1 MPRPFASG
9 DLRTYYL
16 VMTKL
21 LERALAAVR
30 LLPPE
35 AQDEIAQAMMHLAVG
50 EREPEPVDP
59 AHLAAILEGLGQAE
73 RREFASEAEVEAAF
87 RRFDR

>member
-1 MPRPFASG
+1 
-9 DLRTYYL
+9 
-16 VMTKL
+16 MTKL
-21 LERALAAVR
+21 LEQALEAVR

-35 AQDEIAQAMMHLAVG
+35 AQDEIARAIMHLAAG

-59 AHLAAILEGLGQAE
+59 AHLAAILEGLGQAQ
-73 RREFASEAEVEAAF
+73 RREFASEAEIEAAL

>member
-1 MPRPFASG
+1 
-9 DLRTYYL
+9 
-16 VMTKL
+16 MTKL
-21 LERALAAVR
+21 LQRALEAVR

-35 AQDEIAQAMMHLAVG
+35 AQDEIAQAMIHLAAG
-50 EREPEPVDP
+50 EREPEQVDP
-59 AHLAAILEGLGQAE
+59 AHLTAILEGLGQSQ

>member
-1 MPRPFASG
+1 
-9 DLRTYYL
+9 
-16 VMTKL
+16 MTKL
-21 LERALAAVR
+21 LQRALEAVR

-35 AQDEIAQAMMHLAVG
+35 AQDEIARAIMHLTAG

-59 AHLAAILEGLGQAE
+59 AHLAAILEGLGQAQ

-87 RRFDR
+87 RRFDQ

>member
-1 MPRPFASG
+1 MIH
-9 DLRTYYL
+9 
-16 VMTKL
+16 
-21 LERALAAVR
+21 LAA
-30 LLPPE
+30 
-35 AQDEIAQAMMHLAVG
+35 G

-59 AHLAAILEGLGQAE
+59 AHLAAILEGLGQAQ